1 MGQRHRP
8 YNHNHIEKGIPLTTL
23 NNKKM
28 PATKKK
34 TQRIS
39 KKEEEALIKMFSR
52 DVSNKGQASF
62 AINALLAAATPL
74 FMYIR
79 IQQVD
84 ISSAWHVMAVFTAV
98 TACVLQFTYAK
109 AKFGLKQKMAGSI
122 HEGISREVTNSM
134 SAEERKKVT
143 AQQKDDRILRRKNE
157 IADKGATQ
165 QAVFQTNLI
174 YFVLVLIA
182 SFGFFGTWEPLPNF
196 IASGIMST
204 GIIGAL
210 AALEK

>member
-1 MGQRHRP
+1 
-8 YNHNHIEKGIPLTTL
+8 
-23 NNKKM
+23 
-28 PATKKK
+28 
-34 TQRIS
+34 
-39 KKEEEALIKMFSR
+39 
-52 DVSNKGQASF
+52 
-62 AINALLAAATPL
+62 
-74 FMYIR
+74 
-79 IQQVD
+79 
-84 ISSAWHVMAVFTAV
+84 
-98 TACVLQFTYAK
+98 
-109 AKFGLKQKMAGSI
+109 
-122 HEGISREVTNSM
+122 M

-174 YFVLVLIA
+174 YFILVLVA

>member
-1 MGQRHRP
+1 
-8 YNHNHIEKGIPLTTL
+8 
-23 NNKKM
+23 
-28 PATKKK
+28 
-34 TQRIS
+34 
-39 KKEEEALIKMFSR
+39 
-52 DVSNKGQASF
+52 
-62 AINALLAAATPL
+62 
-74 FMYIR
+74 
-79 IQQVD
+79 
-84 ISSAWHVMAVFTAV
+84 
-98 TACVLQFTYAK
+98 
-109 AKFGLKQKMAGSI
+109 
-122 HEGISREVTNSM
+122 M

-174 YFVLVLIA
+174 NFVLVLGA
-182 SFGFFGTWEPLPNF
+182 SFGFFGTWEPLSNF

>member
-1 MGQRHRP
+1 MG
-8 YNHNHIEKGIPLTTL
+8 
-23 NNKKM
+23 
-28 PATKKK
+28 
-34 TQRIS
+34 QRIS

-98 TACVLQFTYAK
+98 TAYVLQFTYAK

-134 SAEERKKVT
+134 SAEE
-143 AQQKDDRILRRKNE
+143 QKDDRILRRKNE

-174 YFVLVLIA
+174 YFVLVLVA

>member
-1 MGQRHRP
+1 
-8 YNHNHIEKGIPLTTL
+8 
-23 NNKKM
+23 M
-28 PATKKK
+28 PAAKK

-62 AINALLAAATPL
+62 FVNALLAAATPL

-84 ISSAWHVMAVFTAV
+84 IASAWHVMAVFTAV
-98 TACVLQFTYAK
+98 TAYVLQFTYAK
-109 AKFGLKQKMAGSI
+109 AKFGLKQKMATGI